1 MPGSPASKGGEA
13 DRRDLRAHARFRV
26 NDAPAVVYPEK
37 FLNKLGLARGNR
49 AREAV
54 NLSEGGVLVSL
65 KKPIEEG
72 TRVRL
77 RVEVESFG
85 DVIECAGEVK
95 WCRPAAQEGTY
106 YAGLKFLDLDPAAV
120 RRITHLRDVLKSP
133 EYKSKRGTKRQS
145 KPPTLETPH

>member
-1 MPGSPASKGGEA
+1 MPGSPVSKGNET
-13 DRRDLRAHARFRV
+13 DRRDLRTHARFRV

-49 AREAV
+49 ASGAV

-65 KKPIEEG
+65 LKPIEEG

-85 DVIECAGEVK
+85 DVIECAGEIR
-95 WCRPAAQEGTY
+95 WCRPAAKDGMF
-106 YAGLKFLDLDPAAV
+106 YAGIRFLDLGAAAV
-120 RRITHLRDVLKSP
+120 KRITQLRGVLNSP
-133 EYKSKRGTKRQS
+133 EYRSKHGTKRQLR
-145 KPPTLETPH
+145 PPTLEAPR